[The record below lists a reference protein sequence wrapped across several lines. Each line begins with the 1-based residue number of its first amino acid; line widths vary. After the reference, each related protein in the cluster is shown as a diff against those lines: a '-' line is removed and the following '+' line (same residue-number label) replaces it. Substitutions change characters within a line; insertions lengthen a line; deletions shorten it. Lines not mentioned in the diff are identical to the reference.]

1 MNSQSPSDIGNQFI
15 HVLYWAGS
23 PFLPFTVDTRPNSS
37 QYSVDSRDLC
47 HGLDY
52 TSSIRPNITGNQHDS
67 SFDQPGHTTDR
78 SVRSGIPAVGSA
90 SSEIEDSY
98 FNTWDSPGLEAIARL
113 FRHAPAACPPHLPK
127 QPQLRLGHIHPSI
140 SPSVAVGSS
149 VPCLSMPSDNQIA
162 LNTSVVTRQSSTS
175 QSSLVGRNILDS
187 PSPEETPLVMTDRKT
202 YQDELLKQG
211 RRQGIAYRDLRVKHR
226 FDVSES
232 TLRGRYRN
240 LTKARSERPREPQWT
255 EQDSELLKEA
265 VPLFTHST
273 VSGKVSWKGVSNYI
287 SSNGGSHAFSF
298 ATCRAKFERRE
309 GDRKWKNG
317 MKKKKE
323 RDKGHSE

>member
-1 MNSQSPSDIGNQFI
+1 MNPQSPSDMGNQFI
-15 HVLYWAGS
+15 HVLYWVGS
-23 PFLPFTVDTRPNSS
+23 PYLPFTVDTRPNSS
-37 QYSVDSRDLC
+37 QYSNDSRDLC

-52 TSSIRPNITGNQHDS
+52 TSSIRPNITGSQHNS
-67 SFDQPGHTTDR
+67 SFDQPGYAIDG

-90 SSEIEDSY
+90 SSEAEDSY

-127 QPQLRLGHIHPSI
+127 QPEHGHIDPSI
-140 SPSVAVGSS
+140 SPSVAVGSGS
-149 VPCLSMPSDNQIA
+149 SAPCLSMPSDNQVA
-162 LNTSVVTRQSSTS
+162 LSTSVVARHSSTS
-175 QSSLVGRNILDS
+175 QSSLVGGDIPTS

-202 YQDELLKQG
+202 YQDELLKKG

-240 LTKARSERPREPQWT
+240 LTKSRSERPRDPQWT
-255 EQDSELLKEA
+255 EQDSELLQEA

-273 VSGKVSWKGVSNYI
+273 VSGRVSWKGVSNYI
-287 SSNGGSHAFSF
+287 SSNGGSHAFAF
-298 ATCRAKFERRE
+298 ATCRAKFEGRE
-309 GDRKWKNG
+309 GDRKRKNG
-317 MKKKKE
+317 RKKKKE
-323 RDKGHSE
+323 RDKGHLE